1 MVNVVGR
8 YRCVVCGVITILNG
22 KLLYPARHISYI
34 VLSRTI
40 YLICMTTEE

>member
-1 MVNVVGR
+1 MVNVEGIGVW
-8 YRCVVCGVITILNG
+8 CGVFVITILNG

-34 VLSRTI
+34 VLSKTI